1 MPVFKNRITLEVAR
15 GIEVF
20 LNLEVGVTRTGAQ
33 GDQPAAIGA
42 RAQKIK
48 ESGRRLAGK
57 VRGAAERGT
66 ERGTERAAGNG
77 REASAVEAPAAR
89 GVKPENMV
97 WIFGSG
103 RSGSTWLRS
112 MMGDMK
118 DHKVWEEPMVGKLFG
133 EFHERAQSGQL
144 GTKNFIMGNPT
155 RRGWIRSIRNFVIDG
170 ANYAHP
176 GLGSNHYLV
185 VKEPNG
191 SQGAPLIMEAL
202 PEGRMILL
210 IRDPRDVVA
219 SVMDGSR
226 EGSWLYE
233 RKDDSH
239 WKERALADNNPNAY
253 VRKRANIY
261 LRHAGSAKKAYDAHK
276 GPKALVRYEDLVAD
290 TLGTMRE
297 MYARLG
303 IAVDEKQLEKV
314 VEKHSW
320 ENIPEEKK
328 GEGKFYRKG
337 KAGTWGDD
345 LTEEQARKIEEIT
358 APLFN
363 EFYAG

>member
-1 MPVFKNRITLEVAR
+1 MAGL
-15 GIEVF
+15 
-20 LNLEVGVTRTGAQ
+20 
-33 GDQPAAIGA
+33 
-42 RAQKIK
+42 
-48 ESGRRLAGK
+48 RLFR
-57 VRGAAERGT
+57 RGAGWVWRRSLTGYPPLNEL
-66 ERGTERAAGNG
+66 RARFA
-77 REASAVEAPAAR
+77 RSFAASSETR
-89 GVKPENMV
+89 GVRPENMV

-112 MMGDMK
+112 MMGEMK
-118 DHKVWEEPMVGKLFG
+118 GHKVWEEPMVGKLFG
-133 EFHERAQSGQL
+133 DFYEKAQSGQL
-144 GTKNFIMGNPT
+144 GTKNFIMGSPT
-155 RRGWIRSIRNFVIDG
+155 RKGWIRSIRNFVIDG

-176 GLGSNHYLV
+176 GLGPDHYLV

-202 PEGRMILL
+202 PESRMILL

-219 SVMDGSR
+219 SVMDGAR

-233 RKDDSH
+233 RKDDSR

-261 LRHAGSAKKAYDAHK
+261 LRHAGNAKAAYDAHR
-276 GPKALVRYEDLVAD
+276 GPKALVRYEDLTAD
-290 TLGTMRE
+290 TVGTMQR
-297 MYARLG
+297 MYSQLG
-303 IAVDEKQLEKV
+303 ITVDGKQLERV

-320 ENIPEEKK
+320 ENIPAEKK

-337 KAGTWGDD
+337 TPGSWSDD
-345 LTEEQARKIEEIT
+345 LSPEQARKIEEIT

-363 EFYAG
+363 EFYSG